1 MEIQTLNPATPR
13 QRQRIEAFL
22 KRNGLRIDDMNY
34 YAAALDDDGEMIAG
48 GGLKDDVIKCVAVDD
63 AHKGEA
69 IANTLVSH
77 LISHANQEGYSCI
90 KLFTKPKNRQLF
102 ESLSFRLLAE
112 APEAILMET
121 GIGGISNTVKA
132 LKKIKEES
140 EKYKEYNKECRED
153 SKECKED
160 SKECKEDC
168 KECKEDSKECKEEEK
183 TNLNTST
190 PQHLNTSYLNTS
202 TSQHLNT
209 SYLNTST
216 PHHLTTTTPPRG
228 VVVMNCNPFT
238 LGHRYLI
245 EQAAKQVKRLYVMV
259 VREDCSLFAYTE
271 RKAMVEQGVADIEN
285 VSVIDGSDYAISRA
299 TFPTYFL
306 KRLDDAADT
315 QMQLDLD
322 LFRRHIAPALGAT
335 VRFVGTEPTDQ
346 LTRRYNQLMHEALT
360 DVREIDRLAKDG
372 NAVSASR
379 VRKAMEQ
386 GDMNTIRQL
395 VPPTTL
401 PYIIAHLATQALQ
414 AELDTTPKPGLVD
427 KDNNGAHRDMDH
439 ALMQLSIN
447 TLHPYFMRL
456 ALLGFADTLPSHTAI
471 RDTGIEAEKAML
483 AATNGVNTHKGAL
496 FSMGLAVVAAA
507 YEEKKAAAN
516 KEERE
521 EERKKEEKGKER
533 GKEEREDSQVPL
545 KSLESLESLAPLAPI
560 ESLASPLS
568 SLQLT
573 IKSLA
578 ASFPDTSG
586 THGSKAKQLSNGTT
600 TIKGALDNAREGY
613 EKLFAEWLPFYN
625 ERRKSHDAHALHKT
639 LLRIMCDLDD
649 TNIIYR
655 TNFATA
661 EQVKQEA
668 RALLDNFKE
677 AYAAESKEKCTSTI
691 EECASAIEEKCASA
705 ELLALKDMD
714 HRYTARNISPG
725 GAADMLS
732 LTVFIGSIQTY

>member
-22 KRNGLRIDDMNY
+22 KRNSLRIDDMNY
-34 YAAALDDDGEMIAG
+34 YAAVLDDDGEMIAG

-132 LKKIKEES
+132 LEKI
-140 EKYKEYNKECRED
+140 RED
-153 SKECKED
+153 GE
-160 SKECKEDC
+160 
-168 KECKEDSKECKEEEK
+168 
-183 TNLNTST
+183 
-190 PQHLNTSYLNTS
+190 
-202 TSQHLNT
+202 
-209 SYLNTST
+209 
-216 PHHLTTTTPPRG
+216 RG
-228 VVVMNCNPFT
+228 VIVMNCNPFT

-315 QMQLDLD
+315 QMLLDLD

-346 LTRRYNQLMHEALT
+346 LTRRYNQLMHEALK
-360 DVREIDRLAKDG
+360 DVRETARLEKDG

-379 VRKAMEQ
+379 VRKAMEE

-427 KDNNGAHRDMDH
+427 KDNNGAHRDMDY
-439 ALMQLSIN
+439 AMMQLSIN
-447 TLHPYFMRL
+447 TLHPYFVRL
-456 ALLGFADTLPSHTAI
+456 ALLGFADTLPSHTSI
-471 RDTGIEAEKAML
+471 RDAGIEAEKAML
-483 AATNGVNTHKGAL
+483 EATNSVNTHKGAL

-516 KEERE
+516 KEERGK
-521 EERKKEEKGKER
+521 EERKEER
-533 GKEEREDSQVPL
+533 GKEREKEEKEDSQVSL
-545 KSLESLESLAPLAPI
+545 KNLAPL
-560 ESLASPLS
+560 ESQASPLS

-573 IKSLA
+573 IKALA

-586 THGSKAKQLSNGTT
+586 THGSKAKLLSNGII

-625 ERRKSHDAHALHKT
+625 ERRKNHDAHALHKT

-649 TNIIYR
+649 TNVIYR
-655 TNFATA
+655 TNVATA
-661 EQVKQEA
+661 EEVKQEA
-668 RALLDNFKE
+668 RALLTSFEE
-677 AYAAESKEKCTSTI
+677 AYAAEDKEK
-691 EECASAIEEKCASA
+691 CASAIEEKCASA

-714 HRYTARNISPG
+714 RRYTERNISPG

>member
-34 YAAALDDDGEMIAG
+34 YAAVLDDDGEMIAG

-77 LISHANQEGYSCI
+77 LISHANQEGYGCI

-121 GIGGISNTVKA
+121 GIGGISNTVEA

-140 EKYKEYNKECRED
+140 EKYKEYNKECKED
-153 SKECKED
+153 NKECKED
-160 SKECKEDC
+160 SKMCKENT
-168 KECKEDSKECKEEEK
+168 SY
-183 TNLNTST
+183 LNTST
-190 PQHLNTSYLNTS
+190 PQHLNTTMQP
-202 TSQHLNT
+202 T
-209 SYLNTST
+209 
-216 PHHLTTTTPPRG
+216 G
-228 VVVMNCNPFT
+228 CIVMNCNPFT

-245 EQAAKQVKRLYVMV
+245 EQAAKQVERLYVMV
-259 VREDCSLFAYTE
+259 VKEDCSLFAYTE

-315 QMQLDLD
+315 QMLLDLD

-346 LTRRYNQLMHEALT
+346 LTRRYNQLMHEALK
-360 DVREIDRLAKDG
+360 DVREINRLEKDG

-379 VRKAMEQ
+379 VRKAMEE

-447 TLHPYFMRL
+447 TLHPYFVRL
-456 ALLGFADTLPSHTAI
+456 AFLGFADTLPSHTVI
-471 RDTGIEAEKAML
+471 RDAGIEAEKAML
-483 AATNGVNTHKGAL
+483 EATNGVNTHKGAL

-516 KEERE
+516 KEER
-521 EERKKEEKGKER
+521 GKER
-533 GKEEREDSQVPL
+533 EEEY
-545 KSLESLESLAPLAPI
+545 
-560 ESLASPLS
+560 LS

-573 IKSLA
+573 IKALA

-649 TNIIYR
+649 TNVIYR
-655 TNFATA
+655 TNVATA
-661 EQVKQEA
+661 EEVKQEA
-668 RALLDNFKE
+668 RALLASFEE
-677 AYAAESKEKCTSTI
+677 AYAAEDKEK
-691 EECASAIEEKCASA
+691 CASAIEEKCASA
-705 ELLALKDMD
+705 ELLSLKDMD
-714 HRYTARNISPG
+714 RRYTERNISPG

>member
-22 KRNGLRIDDMNY
+22 KRNALRIDDMNY
-34 YAAALDDDGEMIAG
+34 YAAVLDDDGEMIAG

-77 LISHANQEGYSCI
+77 LISHANQEGYGCI

-121 GIGGISNTVKA
+121 GIGGISNTVEA

-140 EKYKEYNKECRED
+140 EKYKEYNKEC
-153 SKECKED
+153 KED
-160 SKECKEDC
+160 N

-183 TNLNTST
+183 TNINTTT
-190 PQHLNTSYLNTS
+190 P
-202 TSQHLNT
+202 QHLNT

-216 PHHLTTTTPPRG
+216 PHHLTTTMQPTG
-228 VVVMNCNPFT
+228 CIVMNCNPFT

-245 EQAAKQVKRLYVMV
+245 EQAAKQVERLYVMV
-259 VREDCSLFAYTE
+259 VKEDCSLFAYTE

-285 VSVIDGSDYAISRA
+285 VNVIDGSDYAISRA

-315 QMQLDLD
+315 QMLLDLD

-346 LTRRYNQLMHEALT
+346 LTRRYNQLMHEALK
-360 DVREIDRLAKDG
+360 DVREINRLEKDG

-379 VRKAMEQ
+379 VRKAMEE

-427 KDNNGAHRDMDH
+427 KDNNGAHRDMDY

-447 TLHPYFMRL
+447 TLHPYFVRL
-456 ALLGFADTLPSHTAI
+456 ALLGFADTLPSHTVI
-471 RDTGIEAEKAML
+471 RDAGIEAEKAML
-483 AATNGVNTHKGAL
+483 EATNGINTHKGAL

-516 KEERE
+516 KEVRGKERE
-521 EERKKEEKGKER
+521 EEY
-533 GKEEREDSQVPL
+533 
-545 KSLESLESLAPLAPI
+545 
-560 ESLASPLS
+560 LS

-573 IKSLA
+573 IKALA

-649 TNIIYR
+649 TNVIYR
-655 TNFATA
+655 TNVVTA
-661 EQVKQEA
+661 EEVKQEA
-668 RALLDNFKE
+668 RALLASFEE
-677 AYAAESKEKCTSTI
+677 AYAAEDKEK
-691 EECASAIEEKCASA
+691 CASAIEEKCASA

-714 HRYTARNISPG
+714 RRYTERNISSG

>member
-34 YAAALDDDGEMIAG
+34 YAAMLDDDGEMIAG

-121 GIGGISNTVKA
+121 GIGGISNTVEA

-140 EKYKEYNKECRED
+140 EKYKEYNKECKED
-153 SKECKED
+153 NKECKED
-160 SKECKEDC
+160 NKECKEDN

-183 TNLNTST
+183 TNLNTTTPQHLNTSYLNTTTPQHLNTSYLNTST

-202 TSQHLNT
+202 TPQHLNT
-209 SYLNTST
+209 TMQPT
-216 PHHLTTTTPPRG
+216 G
-228 VVVMNCNPFT
+228 CIVMNCNPFT

-245 EQAAKQVKRLYVMV
+245 EQAAKQVERLYVMV
-259 VREDCSLFAYTE
+259 VKEDCSLFAYTE

-315 QMQLDLD
+315 QMLLDLD

-346 LTRRYNQLMHEALT
+346 LTRRYNQLMHEALK
-360 DVREIDRLAKDG
+360 DVREINRLEKDG

-379 VRKAMEQ
+379 VRKAMEE

-427 KDNNGAHRDMDH
+427 KDNNGAHRDMDY

-447 TLHPYFMRL
+447 TLHPYFVRL
-456 ALLGFADTLPSHTAI
+456 AFLGFADTLPSHTVI
-471 RDTGIEAEKAML
+471 RDAGIEAEKAML
-483 AATNGVNTHKGAL
+483 EATNGVNTHKGAL

-516 KEERE
+516 KEER
-521 EERKKEEKGKER
+521 GKER
-533 GKEEREDSQVPL
+533 EEEY
-545 KSLESLESLAPLAPI
+545 
-560 ESLASPLS
+560 LS

-573 IKSLA
+573 IKALA

-649 TNIIYR
+649 TNVIYR
-655 TNFATA
+655 TNVATA
-661 EQVKQEA
+661 EEVKQEA
-668 RALLDNFKE
+668 RALLASFEE
-677 AYAAESKEKCTSTI
+677 AYAAEDKEK
-691 EECASAIEEKCASA
+691 CASAIEEKCASA

-714 HRYTARNISPG
+714 RRYTERNISPG

>member
-22 KRNGLRIDDMNY
+22 KRNALRIDDMNY
-34 YAAALDDDGEMIAG
+34 YAAVLDDDGEMIAG
-48 GGLKDDVIKCVAVDD
+48 GGLKGNVIKCVAVDD

-77 LISHANQEGYSCI
+77 LISHANQEGYGCI

-112 APEAILMET
+112 APEAVLMET
-121 GIGGISNTVKA
+121 GIGGISNTVEA

-140 EKYKEYNKECRED
+140 EKYKEYNKECKED
-153 SKECKED
+153 NKECKED
-160 SKECKEDC
+160 SKECK
-168 KECKEDSKECKEEEK
+168 KEEK
-183 TNLNTST
+183 TNLNTTTPQHLNTSYLNTTTPQHLNTSYINTST

-202 TSQHLNT
+202 TPQHLNT
-209 SYLNTST
+209 TMQPT
-216 PHHLTTTTPPRG
+216 G
-228 VVVMNCNPFT
+228 CIVMNCNPFT

-245 EQAAKQVKRLYVMV
+245 EQAAKQVERLYVMV

-315 QMQLDLD
+315 QMLLDLD

-346 LTRRYNQLMHEALT
+346 LTRRYNQLMHEALK
-360 DVREIDRLAKDG
+360 DVREINRLEKDG

-379 VRKAMEQ
+379 VRKAMEE

-447 TLHPYFMRL
+447 TLHPYFVRL
-456 ALLGFADTLPSHTAI
+456 AFLGFADTLPSHTVI
-471 RDTGIEAEKAML
+471 RDAGIEAEKAML
-483 AATNGVNTHKGAL
+483 EATNGVNTHKGAL

-516 KEERE
+516 KEVRGKERE
-521 EERKKEEKGKER
+521 EEY
-533 GKEEREDSQVPL
+533 
-545 KSLESLESLAPLAPI
+545 
-560 ESLASPLS
+560 LS

-573 IKSLA
+573 IKALA

-649 TNIIYR
+649 TNVIYR
-655 TNFATA
+655 TNVVTA
-661 EQVKQEA
+661 EEVKQEA
-668 RALLDNFKE
+668 RALLASFEE
-677 AYAAESKEKCTSTI
+677 AYAAEDKEK
-691 EECASAIEEKCASA
+691 CASAIEEKCASA

-714 HRYTARNISPG
+714 RRYTERNISPG

>member
-22 KRNGLRIDDMNY
+22 KRNALRIDDMNY
-34 YAAALDDDGEMIAG
+34 YAAMLDDDGEMIAG

-77 LISHANQEGYSCI
+77 LISHANQEGYGCI

-121 GIGGISNTVKA
+121 GIGGISNTVEA

-140 EKYKEYNKECRED
+140 EKYKEYNKEC
-153 SKECKED
+153 KED
-160 SKECKEDC
+160 SKECRE
-168 KECKEDSKECKEEEK
+168 
-183 TNLNTST
+183 
-190 PQHLNTSYLNTS
+190 NTSYLTTS
-202 TSQHLNT
+202 P
-209 SYLNTST
+209 
-216 PHHLTTTTPPRG
+216 PHHLTTTMQPTG
-228 VVVMNCNPFT
+228 CIVMNCNPFT

-245 EQAAKQVKRLYVMV
+245 EQAAKQVERLYVMV

-315 QMQLDLD
+315 QMLLDLD

-346 LTRRYNQLMHEALT
+346 LTRRYNQLMHEALK
-360 DVREIDRLAKDG
+360 DVREINRLEKDG

-379 VRKAMEQ
+379 VRKAMEE

-447 TLHPYFMRL
+447 TLHPYFVRL
-456 ALLGFADTLPSHTAI
+456 AFLGFADTLPSHTVI
-471 RDTGIEAEKAML
+471 RDAGIEAEKAML
-483 AATNGVNTHKGAL
+483 EATNGVNTHKGAL

-516 KEERE
+516 KEVRGKERE
-521 EERKKEEKGKER
+521 EEY
-533 GKEEREDSQVPL
+533 
-545 KSLESLESLAPLAPI
+545 
-560 ESLASPLS
+560 LS

-573 IKSLA
+573 IKALA

-649 TNIIYR
+649 TNVIYR
-655 TNFATA
+655 TNVATA
-661 EQVKQEA
+661 EEVKQEA
-668 RALLDNFKE
+668 RALLASFEE
-677 AYAAESKEKCTSTI
+677 AYAAEDKEK
-691 EECASAIEEKCASA
+691 CASAIEEKCASA

-714 HRYTARNISPG
+714 RRYTERNISPG